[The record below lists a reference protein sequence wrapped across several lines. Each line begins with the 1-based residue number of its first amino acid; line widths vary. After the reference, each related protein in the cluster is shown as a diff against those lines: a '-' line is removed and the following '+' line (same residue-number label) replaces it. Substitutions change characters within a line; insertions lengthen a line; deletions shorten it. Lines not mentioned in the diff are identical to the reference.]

1 MPLSMH
7 RVSVPVFVRALK
19 VLATLLEK
27 GEAHAKAQGADPD
40 TYVAARLADD
50 MLPLSGQVQRASD
63 ASKGAVFRLTGVEA
77 PAMAD
82 EETTFAQLQKR
93 IADTLAYIQSVD
105 PSAFEGSETRPVEVR
120 TAGGT
125 LTFTGEDYLL
135 GFAIPNFFFHIVT
148 AYDLLRHKGVQVG
161 KLDYLGPVG
170 G

>member
-19 VLATLLEK
+19 VLAILLEK
-27 GEAHAKAQGADPD
+27 GEAHAKAQGLSPSDLIN
-40 TYVAARLADD
+40 ARLTDD

-93 IADTLAYIQSVD
+93 VSDTLAYIESVD
-105 PSAFEGSETRPVEVR
+105 ASAFEGSETRTVELK

-135 GFAIPNFFFHIVT
+135 GFALPNFFFHIVT
-148 AYDLLRHKGVQVG
+148 AYDLLRHNGVQIG
-161 KLDYLGPVG
+161 KLDYLGRAQG
-170 G
+170 

>member
-27 GEAHAKAQGADPD
+27 GEAHAKAQGVDPD

-50 MLPLSGQVQRASD
+50 MLPLAGQVQRASD

-77 PAMAD
+77 PAMPD

-93 IADTLAYIQSVD
+93 VADTLAYIESVD
-105 PSAFEGSETRPVEVR
+105 AAAFEGSETRTVEVKTPR
-120 TAGGT
+120 GT

-135 GFAIPNFFFHIVT
+135 GFALPNFFFHIVT
-148 AYDLLRHKGVQVG
+148 AYDVLRHKGVQVG